1 MKELK
6 VECQR
11 CITYE
16 VEKMPRISNL
26 FVSIYLMGVVIEAI
40 GFTLFI
46 QIKTRR
52 RLDSSLISL
61 LNKKLKYLV
70 PLFFIIGLCV
80 FMINTTKMS
89 LGGPEKIGDNYY
101 IVDKGHIVSEI
112 TFEDYNQY
120 RIYSFQTNL
129 YIFFFINIITIC
141 LIDISNKLLD
151 KQV

>member
-1 MKELK
+1 
-6 VECQR
+6 
-11 CITYE
+11 
-16 VEKMPRISNL
+16 
-26 FVSIYLMGVVIEAI
+26 
-40 GFTLFI
+40 
-46 QIKTRR
+46 
-52 RLDSSLISL
+52 
-61 LNKKLKYLV
+61 
-70 PLFFIIGLCV
+70 
-80 FMINTTKMS
+80 MS

-112 TFEDYNQY
+112 TFENYHQY